1 MNGNDFLDSMA
12 HIDNDLIQ
20 AAGRSPAKKAKP
32 MAKSWIAAAACAAVL
47 LLLLGLFPGGQISQ
61 DPMEDI
67 LLAPTTTMPQPTV
80 LSPMEP
86 IVTAPAPTEVPPADV
101 QEPSEPEPTMPV
113 CPTNVSYLTV
123 DVNPS
128 LRLTVENGLVV
139 ELLALN
145 DDGEKILT
153 ELSVTGLPVE
163 EAMAKIVA
171 ELIAQGYLASDGHA
185 PVMLLSA
192 QGSSPELLFTAVNA
206 AKDTLTE
213 KQVETFIVTQQVA
226 DDATV
231 TMLAQ
236 QYGVSVGKM
245 QYVLNIL
252 QEETDISLEEASACT
267 ILELFSMDIEKRL
280 IEPPYKVGDYDEY
293 GEKVLF
299 VGSVESYVGYV
310 PWEEL
315 SEEYKNELA
324 SMYTPEALAILAMP
338 RVWTTMPNVV
348 GLPADEAL
356 QLLYSRNLA
365 PMICYEDSAQARAEG
380 FTDGTCFAQ
389 AVPQG
394 WRWNSDACVHIWI
407 LISEEKTPQP

>member
-1 MNGNDFLDSMA
+1 MNGNDFLNNMEL
-12 HIDNDLIQ
+12 IDDDLICDADKMPLKQ
-20 AAGRSPAKKAKP
+20 AKP
-32 MAKSWIAAAACAAVL
+32 VFKPWLAAAACAAVL
-47 LLLLGLFPGGQISQ
+47 AVFVGLFAGRQNHQEPS
-61 DPMEDI
+61 EDI
-67 LLAPTTTMPQPTV
+67 LFSPTTVQPQPT
-80 LSPMEP
+80 EP
-86 IVTAPAPTEVPPADV
+86 IVTFPAPTQGDV
-101 QEPSEPEPTMPV
+101 GDVLKPSEDAPTMPV
-113 CPTNVSYLTV
+113 LPTGISYLTV

-139 ELLALN
+139 ELFALN
-145 DDGEKILT
+145 DDGEQILT
-153 ELSVTGLPVE
+153 ELSLVGLPVKD
-163 EAMAKIVA
+163 AMVQIIS
-171 ELIAQGYLASDGHA
+171 ELIAQGYLASEGHA

-192 QGSSPELLFTAVNA
+192 QGGDGSQALLHDAVNA
-206 AKDTLTE
+206 AWDTLTE

-231 TMLAQ
+231 TMLAE

-245 QYVLNIL
+245 QYVLNLL

-348 GLPADEAL
+348 GLSADEAL

-365 PMICYEDSAQARAEG
+365 PMICYEDSAEARANG

-407 LISEEKTPQP
+407 LISDEKTPEV

>member
-1 MNGNDFLDSMA
+1 M
-12 HIDNDLIQ
+12 
-20 AAGRSPAKKAKP
+20 P
-32 MAKSWIAAAACAAVL
+32 L
-47 LLLLGLFPGGQISQ
+47 LQQPSLG
-61 DPMEDI
+61 
-67 LLAPTTTMPQPTV
+67 PTV
-80 LSPMEP
+80 PVPE
-86 IVTAPAPTEVPPADV
+86 TDKPAVDTTPNGTVPNIPTRHEG
-101 QEPSEPEPTMPV
+101 
-113 CPTNVSYLTV
+113 VSYLIV

-128 LRLTVENGLVV
+128 LRLAVENGLVV

-145 DDGEKILT
+145 DDGERILT

-163 EAMAKIVA
+163 AVMEQIVS
-171 ELIAQGYLASDGHA
+171 ELIAQGYLAAEGHA

-192 QGSSPELLFTAVNA
+192 EGVEGSQEMLFAAVNA
-206 AKDTLTE
+206 AKETLTRQE
-213 KQVETFIVTQQVA
+213 VETFIVTQEVA

-231 TMLAQ
+231 TMLAE

-245 QYVLNIL
+245 QYVLNL
-252 QEETDISLEEASACT
+252 LREESDISLEEASAYT
-267 ILELFSMDIEKRL
+267 IMELFSMDIERRL

-310 PWEEL
+310 PWDEL
-315 SEEYKNELA
+315 SEEYKAELA

-348 GLPADEAL
+348 GLSADEAL

-365 PMICYEDSAQARAEG
+365 PMICYEDSADARAEG
-380 FTDGTCFAQ
+380 YTDGTCFAQ

-407 LISEEKTPQP
+407 LVSDEKTQ

>member
-1 MNGNDFLDSMA
+1 MNGNDFLDSMEY
-12 HIDNDLIQ
+12 IDADLIRD
-20 AAGRSPAKKAKP
+20 ADNPPARKTRVFKRSFLPVASCFAVLILLVGFFAGRLSFPNSQEPAPIPTAGKP
-32 MAKSWIAAAACAAVL
+32 T
-47 LLLLGLFPGGQISQ
+47 
-61 DPMEDI
+61 
-67 LLAPTTTMPQPTV
+67 APTDF
-80 LSPMEP
+80 PMEP
-86 IVTAPAPTEVPPADV
+86 KPTSPAPIVPEPTAPMDV
-101 QEPSEPEPTMPV
+101 QELPAGV
-113 CPTNVSYLTV
+113 HYLIV

-128 LRLTVENGLVV
+128 LRLTLENGLVV
-139 ELLALN
+139 DHLALN
-145 DDGEKILT
+145 DDGEEILT
-153 ELSVTGLPVE
+153 ELSLTGLTLS
-163 EAMAKIVA
+163 EAMAQIVS
-171 ELIAQGYLASDGHA
+171 ELIAQGYLAAEGHA

-192 QGSSPELLFTAVNA
+192 QGSNGSMLLFDAVHA
-206 AKDTLTE
+206 AKETLTQQ
-213 KQVETFIVTQQVA
+213 QVETFIVTQQVA

-231 TMLAQ
+231 AMLAE
-236 QYGVSVGKM
+236 QYDVSVGKM
-245 QYVLNIL
+245 QYVLNLL
-252 QEETDISLEEASACT
+252 QEETEISLEEASACT

-280 IEPPYKVGDYDEY
+280 IEPPYKVGEYDEY

-315 SEEYKNELA
+315 SEEYKAELA

-365 PMICYEDSAQARAEG
+365 PMICYEDSPQARAEG
-380 FTDGTCFAQ
+380 YTDGTCFAQ

-407 LISEEKTPQP
+407 LVSSENPS